1 MISTRGIILEIPFF
15 FFTRLNLKCKDLNL
29 YEVVAWIDI
38 EQIATE

>member
-1 MISTRGIILEIPFF
+1 MISTHGIILEIPF

-29 YEVVAWIDI
+29 YKVVAWIDI